1 MENKNVP
8 NNKTTDE
15 NKVVN
20 NKAIDG
26 NKVVDNKVKNRVSS
40 NGGFKKYR
48 KPYRTYNKINDK
60 EENITEKTEKIKTEN
75 VNISSRKKTD
85 DNLVEKKQFKNSVP
99 KVKKDTVIKT
109 NIKTNKDV
117 TNKELTENPNKK
129 AYMKKNKEKGGEKV
143 RKEKDKIKIIPLG
156 GFNEIGKNLTV
167 IEYKNDIVIVDCGL
181 KFPDDDMLG
190 IDVVIPDVTYLL
202 KNKDRVKGIFLTH
215 GHEDHIGALP
225 YILKQINVPVYGTK
239 LTLGIVQIKL
249 KEHGILST
257 VDLKYIKPKDIVK
270 LDNVSVEFIRTSHS
284 IADSVAIAV
293 HTPAGVVLHTGDF
306 KIDYTPIDGCVADL
320 ARFAELGKKGVAV
333 MLADSTNVERPGY
346 TMSESTVGESFE
358 NIFFSAKGRIIVAT
372 FASNIHRIQ
381 QIIQAASKYGRKVAV
396 SGRSMENIM
405 AVAIELGYIKIDKE
419 TLINV
424 DAISKYN
431 DNQVAIIT
439 TGSQGEPMSALSRM
453 AASEHK
459 KVNIQ
464 EGDTVIISATPIP
477 GNEKLVSKVINQLF
491 KKGADVIYEAL
502 ADVHVS
508 GHACQE
514 ELKLMHTLVKP
525 KFFIPAHG
533 EYRHLKQHGEL
544 AVKLGMPER
553 NVYLGENGDVIEL
566 SRDSIRKVS
575 SVTSGQVF
583 VDGLGV
589 GDVGNIVL
597 RDRKHLSQD
606 GILTVV
612 VTIEKDTCTVIAG
625 PDIISRGFV
634 YVRESEDLMDGAR
647 ELVKQVLKECE
658 ENKIKEWPTIKGN
671 IREVLRGYLYEKTKR
686 RPMILPIIMEV

>member
-1 MENKNVP
+1 M
-8 NNKTTDE
+8 
-15 NKVVN
+15 
-20 NKAIDG
+20 
-26 NKVVDNKVKNRVSS
+26 
-40 NGGFKKYR
+40 
-48 KPYRTYNKINDK
+48 
-60 EENITEKTEKIKTEN
+60 
-75 VNISSRKKTD
+75 
-85 DNLVEKKQFKNSVP
+85 
-99 KVKKDTVIKT
+99 
-109 NIKTNKDV
+109 
-117 TNKELTENPNKK
+117 
-129 AYMKKNKEKGGEKV
+129 
-143 RKEKDKIKIIPLG
+143 RKEKEKIKIIPLG

-167 IEYKNDIVIVDCGL
+167 IEYKNDIVVVDCGL

-190 IDVVIPDVTYLL
+190 IDVVIPDITYLI
-202 KNKDRVKGIFLTH
+202 KNRERVKGIFLTH

-225 YILKQINVPVYGTK
+225 YVLKQINVPVYGTK
-239 LTLGIVQIKL
+239 LTLGIVEIKL
-249 KEHGILST
+249 KEHGLLSS
-257 VDLKYIKPKDIVK
+257 VELKCVKPKDIIK
-270 LDNVSVEFIRTSHS
+270 LDNVSVEFIKTNHS
-284 IADSVAIAV
+284 IADSVALAI
-293 HTPAGVVLHTGDF
+293 HTPAGVVVHTGDF
-306 KIDYTPIDGCVADL
+306 KIDYTPIDGGVADL
-320 ARFAELGKKGVAV
+320 TRFAELGKKGVTV

-346 TMSESTVGESFE
+346 TMSESTVGETFDK
-358 NIFFSAKGRIIVAT
+358 IFFGAKGRIIVAT

-381 QIIQAASKYGRKVAV
+381 QVIESASKYGRKVAI

-405 AVAIELGYIKIDKE
+405 AVAIELGYVKMEKDI
-419 TLINV
+419 LINV
-424 DAISKYN
+424 DSISKYP
-431 DNQVAIIT
+431 DDKVAIVT

-464 EGDTVIISATPIP
+464 KGDTVIISATPIP

-514 ELKLMHTLVKP
+514 ELKLMHALVKP

-553 NVYLGENGDVIEL
+553 NVYLGENGDVIEV
-566 SRDSIRKVS
+566 SRESIRKIS
-575 SVTSGQVF
+575 SVVSGQVF

-612 VTIEKDTCTVIAG
+612 VTIEKETGAVIAG

-634 YVRESEDLMDGAR
+634 YVRESEDLMDEAR
-647 ELVKQVLKECE
+647 ELVKNALKECE

-671 IREVLRGYLYEKTKR
+671 IREVLRSYLYEKTKR